1 MTIAQMIQ
9 TSPAKANELFGKL
22 ADTSDGAVKTREKLF
37 AELKEE
43 LELHARLEEQHL
55 FPVLRKHKETK
66 DLVADAVND
75 NKQTR
80 ALLAELERLPKDSED
95 FPRKLTELRKVFQQ
109 HVRDERKELLP
120 VVKKAL
126 SDEEAQEVVEKV
138 EAGRAKVEDAK
149 REEAE
154 QRRAEAR
161 REREEAEARRERE
174 EAQARRE
181 REEAEARRKREE
193 AEAVER
199 RSRQAAAALT
209 RPVETLVD
217 TGARA
222 ARTGA
227 STLRAG
233 AGIAEEGT
241 RRAAE
246 TVERTVQRT
255 AQPALEQLEVFS
267 ALPTVAARAVTEAG
281 EVWMEWVGRTTRTSL
296 DTAQELTGCVSP
308 LHLAVVQGRVVSET
322 MQAWLDLGTR
332 LSEISMRASEEMLRT
347 GRR

>member
-1 MTIAQMIQ
+1 MTITQMIQ

-22 ADTSDGAVKTREKLF
+22 AETGDGAVKTREKLF

-95 FPRKLTELRKVFQQ
+95 FPKKLTELRRVFQQ

-126 SDEEAQEVVEKV
+126 SDEEAQAVVEKI
-138 EAGRAKVEDAK
+138 EAGRAKVEEAK

-161 REREEAEARRERE
+161 REREAAEEL
-174 EAQARRE
+174 
-181 REEAEARRKREE
+181 
-193 AEAVER
+193 ER
-199 RSRQAAAALT
+199 RSRQTAAALT
-209 RPVETLVD
+209 RPVETLVE
-217 TGARA
+217 GGERA
-222 ARTGA
+222 VRTGA
-227 STLRAG
+227 TMVRAG
-233 AGIAEEGT
+233 AGVAQDGA

-246 TVERTVQRT
+246 TLERT
-255 AQPALEQLEVFS
+255 AKPALDRLENLG
-267 ALPTVAARAVTEAG
+267 ALPNVAARAMNEAG
-281 EVWMEWVGRTTRTSL
+281 EAWIEWANRTTRTTTDAAMEFARL
-296 DTAQELTGCVSP
+296 NSP
-308 LHLAVVQGRVVSET
+308 LHLAQVQSRIAAETVQAWIDISTRLTQISTRVSEE
-322 MQAWLDLGTR
+322 L
-332 LSEISMRASEEMLRT
+332 MRS
-347 GRR
+347 GRGR

>member
-22 ADTSDGAVKTREKLF
+22 ADTSEGAVKTREKLF

-55 FPVLRKHKETK
+55 FPVLRKHRETK
-66 DLVADAVND
+66 DLVTDAVND

-80 ALLAELERLPKDSED
+80 ALLAELERLPKDSDD

-120 VVKKAL
+120 VVRKAL
-126 SDEEAQEVVEKV
+126 SDEEAQAVADKL

-161 REREEAEARRERE
+161 QERAQAEASERTT
-174 EAQARRE
+174 
-181 REEAEARRKREE
+181 
-193 AEAVER
+193 
-199 RSRQAAAALT
+199 RQAAAALT
-209 RPVETLVD
+209 RPVETMVD
-217 TGARA
+217 TGTRA
-222 ARTGA
+222 TRTG
-227 STLRAG
+227 TTILRAG
-233 AGIAEEGT
+233 ADLAHEGT
-241 RRAAE
+241 RRTAE
-246 TVERTVQRT
+246 TVERT
-255 AQPALEQLEVFS
+255 AKPALEQLESFS
-267 ALPTVAARAVTEAG
+267 AAPAVAARAVSEAG
-281 EVWMEWVGRTTRTSL
+281 EVWMEWAGRTSRTSV
-296 DTAQELTGCVSP
+296 TTMQEITTCASP
-308 LHLAVVQGRVVSET
+308 LHLALLQGRIVSEA
-322 MQAWLDLGTR
+322 MQAWIDLGTR
-332 LSEISMRASEEMLRT
+332 LSQISMRASEEMMRA